1 MSVPFSQQFEQH
13 GAWRRSLAHRLR
25 WLASWLGDND
35 LLDDAVAERLRD
47 AESLMRDSRVM
58 VAFVAEFS
66 RGKSELINA
75 LFFADYGRRIMPAS
89 AGRTTMCPVEL
100 RHDAGQA
107 PGLRLLPID
116 TRLVPRS
123 LQQWRESS
131 EGWTGIALSPDD
143 GEQLAAAMQKVAE
156 VDRVSLERAKALG
169 FWRDDAGEDALPVD
183 AHRHVEVPRWRHA
196 VLNLPHPLLE
206 QGLVILDT
214 PGLNAI
220 GAEPELTMSLLPQAH
235 AVLFILGAD
244 TGVTRSDLAIWR
256 EHLGGAAPAV
266 ASRIVALNKIDTL
279 WDSLSA
285 PGQIEAQIER
295 QCALSADM
303 LGVPRRRVLP
313 VSAQKGLQARIAGD
327 APLLQASRLPAL
339 EALLGQGLLAER
351 EAILRRAVEG
361 GLDALR
367 AEAQRI
373 LRLRQRELTEQG
385 MELEGLRGKNT
396 ATLRHMMRRVEQE
409 QSEFEAGA
417 ERVSALRAVLGKRMR
432 EMQAVLG
439 PTALRSDMAQFAQ
452 ALGRPGIKLQ
462 LAQVY
467 ARTFDGLR
475 TNLSDVQATMA
486 ELQAMLHAAF
496 RQLNAEHG
504 FALQAP
510 AEPDLS
516 KYIAEMSSIEQSHL
530 HYLGM
535 GNILRLV
542 QSEFCERLAQALSS
556 RVRTVR
562 DAALGEIEDWR
573 RSAFSQMD
581 RQMNERRATYA
592 RRMESMA
599 RVRDAASS
607 LDERLA
613 ELAGQG
619 AQLRALEQRLRDL
632 CEVLVGRKP
641 EPGAPPAAGDTQL
654 RAA

>member
-13 GAWRRSLAHRLR
+13 GAWRRGLAHRLS

-35 LLDDAVAERLRD
+35 LLDEAVAERLKD
-47 AESLMRDSRVM
+47 VEALMRGSRVM

-75 LFFADYGRRIMPAS
+75 LFFAGYGRRIMPAS

-100 RHDAGQA
+100 RYDAQEIA
-107 PGLRLLPID
+107 GLRLLPID
-116 TRLVPRS
+116 TRLAPKS
-123 LQQWRESS
+123 LQQWREEP
-131 EGWTGIALSPDD
+131 EGWTEIVLAHED

-156 VDRVSLERAKALG
+156 TDRVPLERARALG
-169 FWRDDAGEDALPVD
+169 FWRDDAGDDALPVD
-183 AHRHVEVPRWRHA
+183 PDQQVEVPRWRHA

-256 EHLGGAAPAV
+256 EHLGGAAPGV

-295 QCALSADM
+295 QCTLSADM

-313 VSAQKGLQARIAGD
+313 VSAQKGLQARISGD
-327 APLLQASRLPAL
+327 AALLQASRLPAL
-339 EALLGQGLLAER
+339 ESLLGQGLVAER

-361 GLDALR
+361 SVDALR
-367 AEAQRI
+367 SASERI
-373 LRLRQRELTEQG
+373 LRMRQRELTEQA

-396 ATLRHMMRRVEQE
+396 ATLRHMQRRVQQE
-409 QSEFEAGA
+409 QAEFEAGA
-417 ERVSALRAVLGKRMR
+417 QRVSALRAVLAKRMR
-432 EMQAVLG
+432 ETQAVLG
-439 PTALRSDMAQFAQ
+439 PTALKSDMAQFAQ
-452 ALGRPGIKLQ
+452 ALRRPGIKLQ

-467 ARTFDGLR
+467 ARTFDELR
-475 TNLSDVQATMA
+475 TNLADVQATMA

-516 KYIAEMSSIEQSHL
+516 QYIAEMSSIEQSHL

-542 QSEFCERLAQALSS
+542 QVEFCERLAQALAS
-556 RVRTVR
+556 RVRTAR
-562 DAALGEIEDWR
+562 DAALAEIEEWR
-573 RSAFSQMD
+573 RSASSQMD
-581 RQMNERRATYA
+581 RQMNERRAAYA
-592 RRMESMA
+592 KRVESMA
-599 RVRDAASS
+599 RVRDAAGS
-607 LDERLA
+607 LEERLM
-613 ELAGQG
+613 EIEGQG
-619 AQLRALEQRLRDL
+619 AHLKALEQRLRDL
-632 CEVLVGRKP
+632 CEVLAGRKP
-641 EPGAPPAAGDTQL
+641 EPGAQSVASGAPA